1 MTWGGPCKLT
11 LKGQSR
17 LRGARMPGIGKYG
30 RFVEDGVRLRF
41 RRGVSVLVGE
51 SVTVTLG

>member
-1 MTWGGPCKLT
+1 
-11 LKGQSR
+11 
-17 LRGARMPGIGKYG
+17 MPGIGKYG